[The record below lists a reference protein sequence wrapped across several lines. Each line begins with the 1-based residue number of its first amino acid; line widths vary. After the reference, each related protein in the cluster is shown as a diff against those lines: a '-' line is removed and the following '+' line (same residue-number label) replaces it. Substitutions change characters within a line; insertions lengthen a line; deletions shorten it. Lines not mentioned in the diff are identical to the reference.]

1 MFEACLW
8 AHHEG
13 LAGIDFI
20 PEPYAQEADWSEA
33 YVWAERAAEAGL
45 GVSAHA
51 GEFSSANIAAAL
63 RVPGITRL
71 GHAVH
76 ATDAPDLLQAVMDAG
91 VTVGVLSH
99 LQHGPGGRAGPR
111 CAPDPRARGCWV
123 PVTLNSDNPMRMG
136 TSIGREYELA
146 RGLGFS
152 EGDLVSFTRNAVA
165 ASFTTEARRT
175 KLLEDL

>member
-1 MFEACLW
+1 
-8 AHHEG
+8 
-13 LAGIDFI
+13 
-20 PEPYAQEADWSEA
+20 
-33 YVWAERAAEAGL
+33 
-45 GVSAHA
+45 
-51 GEFSSANIAAAL
+51 
-63 RVPGITRL
+63 
-71 GHAVH
+71 
-76 ATDAPDLLQAVMDAG
+76 MDAG
-91 VTVGVLSH
+91 VTVECCLTSNMVLGAVPDLDVH
-99 LQHGPGGRAGPR
+99 PIHALVDAG
-111 CAPDPRARGCWV
+111 V